1 MTQPQYAPPQGYAP
15 PAPQQPYQPE
25 QAYAPQQPQGF
36 PAQQPYPP
44 QQPYGPQG
52 YAPQPQAYGPPPQQ
66 GYGPPQPPQQP
77 LAAGSLDQFW
87 SQPSAGGG
95 AALKF
100 EQLGTQ
106 HVGRVTRPIQDS
118 DIQQQT
124 IVGSNAPAFYKDG
137 RPKFVMKV
145 PLAVAPS
152 PDHPDG
158 LAQWFCA
165 GQARDELVRAMAEA
179 GAPTGP
185 PEAGAIISIAYVG
198 QRNAGQGM
206 NKAKVYQV
214 HYQRP
219 DGAGGGQQA
228 PAPQAPTPAPQP
240 QAQVAPPQPPVQQY
254 APPQPPVQP
263 PAAPPVPQQQAA
275 APQPPAQAP
284 APGPAGPPPPAPPA
298 VAPADLSP
306 EQQQL
311 LARLTGAQG

>member
-25 QAYAPQQPQGF
+25 QPYVPPQQTYPPQGYG
-36 PAQQPYPP
+36 QQAP

-52 YAPQPQAYGPPPQQ
+52 YAPSAPQ
-66 GYGPPQPPQQP
+66 GYGPPPQQP
-77 LAAGSLDQFW
+77 LAAGTLDQFW

-100 EQLGTQ
+100 EQIGAQ

-124 IVGSNAPAFYKDG
+124 VVGSNAPAFYKDG

-152 PDHPDG
+152 PTHPDG
-158 LAQWFCA
+158 LAQWFCS
-165 GQARDELVRAMAEA
+165 GQARDELVRAMNEA

-185 PEAGAIISIAYVG
+185 PEAGAVVSITWVG
-198 QRNAGQGM
+198 ERSAGVGM

-219 DGAGGGQQA
+219 DGADRPAA
-228 PAPQAPTPAPQP
+228 PAPQPPVPSQADQHWQDSPDWNTSAPQP
-240 QAQVAPPQPPVQQY
+240 PA
-254 APPQPPVQP
+254 QP
-263 PAAPPVPQQQAA
+263 PAAPP
-275 APQPPAQAP
+275 AQ
-284 APGPAGPPPPAPPA
+284 PPAPPA
-298 VAPADLSP
+298 AAPEGLST
-306 EQQQL
+306 EQAQL
-311 LARLTGAQG
+311 LARLTGGQSTPAQG